1 MLVSDIFVQS
11 FVFERL
17 MPDGRG
23 GEGSKEGGGVNFAR
37 VQLVKNQKVKN
48 QLFKVAHPGFE

>member
-1 MLVSDIFVQS
+1 
-11 FVFERL
+11 

-23 GEGSKEGGGVNFAR
+23 GEGSKEGEGVNLAR